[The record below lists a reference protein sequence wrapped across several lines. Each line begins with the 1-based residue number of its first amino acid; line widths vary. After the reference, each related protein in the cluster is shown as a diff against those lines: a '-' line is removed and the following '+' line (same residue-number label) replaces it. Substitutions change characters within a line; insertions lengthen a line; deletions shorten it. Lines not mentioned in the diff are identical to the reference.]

1 MKYLP
6 PLLIRNI
13 FINFPQKFYI
23 MLDFSRDNTKLI
35 QELKSGNTSA
45 YTFLVEQY
53 NQRLCVYAFSLSHD
67 HDLAQDIVQNVFIR
81 VWNQRYNLKSEFAI
95 QRFLYKL
102 TYNEFIDQYRKMKS
116 TMLLEKKY
124 IDALDLILED
134 DNKPRLEKLIELVK
148 QEIENLPPKC
158 KQTFLL
164 SKQEG
169 LTNTEI
175 AEYQNVSIKTVEAQ
189 ITKAFSLI
197 RKNTKNNTNSI
208 LFLLFGR
215 SFEKF
220 LNKSNIL

>member
-1 MKYLP
+1 
-6 PLLIRNI
+6 
-13 FINFPQKFYI
+13 

-53 NQRLCVYAFSLSHD
+53 NQKLCVYAFSLSHD
-67 HDLAQDIVQNVFIR
+67 HSLAQDIVQNVFIR
-81 VWNQRYNLKSEFAI
+81 VWNQRHNLKSEFVI

-134 DNKPRLEKLIELVK
+134 DNKPRLEKLIEIVK

-169 LTNTEI
+169 LTNNEI

-189 ITKAFSLI
+189 ITKAFSII
-197 RKNTKNNTNSI
+197 RKNTKNSTNSI
-208 LFLLFGR
+208 LFLLFGK

-220 LNKSNIL
+220 LTKSNIL